1 MRKQPSSEQA
11 VSALL
16 PAAAAKSGDRSQ
28 RDRIIDA
35 IIDSCAEKTYGG
47 TTIGD
52 IVNRAHISRS
62 TFYKHFEDKRGCFD
76 AAIEHCL
83 AQLQEAAARSH
94 GTDDEPA
101 DSVRKSAAAMLGAL
115 AARPGLAQ
123 LLTGDAV
130 AVEPLLIERYRK
142 VTIPAIE
149 DLWRKS
155 GEGPA
160 GHANPRLAFGRGQ
173 VLIFNQIAA
182 GDADRLLDLLPEIV
196 YLAVSPFGGH
206 EEAIRQ
212 AQLARESAAEGAVL
226 GDR

>member
-11 VSALL
+11 ISALL
-16 PAAAAKSGDRSQ
+16 PGAAAQRGNRSQ

-62 TFYKHFEDKRGCFD
+62 TFYKHFEDKRACYD
-76 AAIEHCL
+76 AAIEHCI
-83 AQLQEAAARSH
+83 AQLQEVAACAHSA
-94 GTDDEPA
+94 DDDPS
-101 DSVRKSAAAMLGAL
+101 DSVRESAAAVLRAL

-142 VTIPAIE
+142 ATIPAIE
-149 DLWRKS
+149 ELWKKS
-155 GEGPA
+155 GAELV
-160 GHANPRLAFGRGQ
+160 GHINPRLAFGRGQ

-212 AQLARESAAEGAVL
+212 AQLAKVSANEGAFS
-226 GDR
+226 R

>member
-11 VSALL
+11 ISALL
-16 PAAAAKSGDRSQ
+16 PAAAADNGNRPQ

-52 IVNRAHISRS
+52 IVHRAHISRS
-62 TFYKHFEDKRGCFD
+62 TFYKHFEDKRDCFE

-83 AQLQEAAARSH
+83 AQLQEVAARAHSA
-94 GTDDEPA
+94 DDAPP
-101 DSVRKSAAAMLGAL
+101 DSVRKSTAAVLRAL

-142 VTIPAIE
+142 VTIPAIAA
-149 DLWRKS
+149 LWKKT
-155 GEGPA
+155 GEKPA
-160 GHANPRLAFGRGQ
+160 GHANPRLAFGQGQ

-196 YLAVSPFGGH
+196 YLAISPFGGH

-212 AQLARESAAEGAVL
+212 ARLARESANEGAFL